1 MKELEKNLEATGGV
15 PAEAELA
22 AINRFA
28 KSPLRAEEVY
38 TFSLRLCDNE
48 VDRDWERFDTAALNT
63 LGDLFVGKSGIFDH
77 QWTAEGQTARIY
89 RTEMVREGA
98 QVTAVGDGYC
108 WLKAW
113 AYLLRTEKNADLIA
127 EIEGGIKREVSV
139 GCSVARRV
147 CSICGAEG
155 GTCQHT
161 PGQRYGEQ
169 LCYLE
174 LRDPTDAYEW
184 SFVAVPAQRKA
195 GVLKRYGHENQ
206 GMAQLRAQ
214 AELGRKYLNSILV
227 LVVTLAI
234 VIPVVC
240 CAAYAIARTNFR
252 FKKGIYF
259 YLLLGVC
266 IPTGV
271 LAIPIFSV
279 ALKFGLVNT
288 YWGMILFGAA
298 QCMAFGTFL
307 LRSFFISL
315 PRGLEE
321 AAMID
326 GCTRFQSFIH
336 VILPLA
342 KPGIMTLVIYD
353 GITIWNEYLL
363 ANVLL
368 RDAEKMTL
376 PLGMKA
382 FMDKYVTDYPQLF
395 AALVIV
401 TIPMLIIYF
410 FAQKSFIEG
419 MTAGSVKQ

>member
-98 QVTAVGDGYC
+98 QVTAAGDGYC

-161 PGQRYGEQ
+161 PGQRYG
-169 LCYLE
+169 C
-174 LRDPTDAYEW
+174 
-184 SFVAVPAQRKA
+184 
-195 GVLKRYGHENQ
+195 
-206 GMAQLRAQ
+206 
-214 AELGRKYLNSILV
+214 
-227 LVVTLAI
+227 
-234 VIPVVC
+234 
-240 CAAYAIARTNFR
+240 
-252 FKKGIYF
+252 
-259 YLLLGVC
+259 LLYTS
-266 IPTGV
+266 PS
-271 LAIPIFSV
+271 P
-279 ALKFGLVNT
+279 
-288 YWGMILFGAA
+288 
-298 QCMAFGTFL
+298 
-307 LRSFFISL
+307 
-315 PRGLEE
+315 
-321 AAMID
+321 
-326 GCTRFQSFIH
+326 
-336 VILPLA
+336 
-342 KPGIMTLVIYD
+342 
-353 GITIWNEYLL
+353 
-363 ANVLL
+363 
-368 RDAEKMTL
+368 RDA
-376 PLGMKA
+376 
-382 FMDKYVTDYPQLF
+382 
-395 AALVIV
+395 
-401 TIPMLIIYF
+401 
-410 FAQKSFIEG
+410 
-419 MTAGSVKQ
+419 